1 MIDIRVL
8 VRGDIDTPPFVRVFQ
23 YPDKEEESIFFN
35 SVAAIKKKIKKSL
48 KINAN
53 ETLAIFCAYV
63 IEQMRDRKSQDEI
76 ENAAHDIVSSDQ
88 VLFGVPETLREM
100 SFDVRST
107 TCAPFSRF
115 HRCRCHT
122 VSSLLYDPGSARRL
136 GRTVGAE

>member
-35 SVAAIKKKIKKSL
+35 SVAAIKKKIGKSL

-53 ETLAIFCAYV
+53 EALAIFCAYV

-76 ENAAHDIVSSDQ
+76 ENAAHGIVSSDQ
-88 VLFGVPETLREM
+88 VLIGVWSRPTRSPSRSKRRCASCLRA
-100 SFDVRST
+100 SAGST
-107 TCAPFSRF
+107 SA
-115 HRCRCHT
+115 T
-122 VSSLLYDPGSARRL
+122 V
-136 GRTVGAE
+136 